1 MLGRRP
7 KVREV
12 GLVPEYLRF
21 APDGVAHERVLE
33 LALDELEAIRLIDLL
48 GLDQQGAA
56 SRMGVARST
65 VASIYDRARKK
76 VADFLVN
83 GGELVVGGGNV
94 RLRPG
99 MDARDGSWAL
109 EKGERTMRIAVT
121 YEDGKVFQHFG
132 RTEQFKVYEVEG
144 GKVTSSRVLGS
155 NGVGHGALAGLLSEG
170 GVDLLVCGGI
180 GGGAQAALA
189 RAGIEVYPGQEG
201 DADAAVDAYLSAR
214 LVKLESA
221 TCNHH
226 DHEHGHGC
234 GSHEGDCGGHDHEGG
249 CCH

>member
-21 APDGVAHERVLE
+21 APDGVTRERSLE
-33 LALDELEAIRLIDLL
+33 LALDELEAIRLIDLM
-48 GLDQQGAA
+48 GFDQQEAA
-56 SRMGVARST
+56 SSMGVARST
-65 VASIYDRARKK
+65 VAGIYDRARRK

-94 RLRPG
+94 RFRAG
-99 MDARDGSWAL
+99 TEARERTWAL
-109 EKGERTMRIAVT
+109 SKGERTMRIAVT
-121 YEDGKVFQHFG
+121 YEDGRVFQHFG
-132 RTEQFKVYEVEG
+132 RTEQFKVYEVEDG
-144 GKVTSSRVLGS
+144 EVTSSQVLGS
-155 NGVGHGALAGLLSEG
+155 NGVGHGALAGLLAEG
-170 GVDLLVCGGI
+170 GVDLLICGGI

-189 RAGIEVYPGQEG
+189 QAGVEVYPGQEG
-201 DADAAVDAYLSAR
+201 GADSVVEAYLAGR

-221 TCNHH
+221 TCDHH
-226 DHEHGHGC
+226 DHEHGQGC
-234 GSHEGDCGGHDHEGG
+234 GGHEGG